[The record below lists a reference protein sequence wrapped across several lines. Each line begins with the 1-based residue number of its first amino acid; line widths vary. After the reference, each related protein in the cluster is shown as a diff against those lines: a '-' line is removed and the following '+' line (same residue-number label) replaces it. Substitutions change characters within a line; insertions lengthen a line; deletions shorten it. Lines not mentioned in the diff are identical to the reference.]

1 MKKKFIILSLVVIVI
16 DLLSKT
22 LVSETMALY
31 DSITVIPG
39 FFSIL
44 YIKNTG
50 AAWSILAGQ
59 RWFFILLSSVVCLVL
74 INIFIK
80 EKENPWMLSGLALMF
95 AGTFGNL
102 YDRIVYHAVR
112 DMLSFNIFGY
122 DYPVFNVADIS
133 LVIGVFLIAV
143 NIYLE
148 ERSN

>member
-1 MKKKFIILSLVVIVI
+1 MKKKFIILSLVIIVI

-59 RWFFILLSSVVCLVL
+59 RWFFIL
-74 INIFIK
+74 
-80 EKENPWMLSGLALMF
+80 
-95 AGTFGNL
+95 
-102 YDRIVYHAVR
+102 YDRIVHHAVR
-112 DMLSFNIFGY
+112 DMLSFNLFGY
-122 DYPVFNVADIS
+122 EYPVFNVADIS